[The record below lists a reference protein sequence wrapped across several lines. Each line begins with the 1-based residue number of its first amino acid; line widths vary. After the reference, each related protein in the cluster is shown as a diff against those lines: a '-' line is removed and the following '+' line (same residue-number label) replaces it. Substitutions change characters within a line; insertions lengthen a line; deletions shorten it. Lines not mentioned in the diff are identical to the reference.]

1 MPRIGGVVG
10 PADTPCPVV
19 DRIPLIIDTDIGDDI
34 DDLQA
39 LALALA
45 SPEVD
50 LLAVTTV
57 FGDTGRRASLARLL
71 LEAAGRPEVPVARGA
86 TSPLL
91 APGRESRFGGHGLDL
106 ADVRQGPVETPAP
119 VLLAQLIRQ
128 HEGEVEL
135 LTIGAL
141 TNIALALA
149 LEPEL
154 PKQVRRYHL
163 MGGCFGARPQLHATV
178 EYNIRCDPEAAA
190 AVFAAGFN
198 LTVVGLD
205 VTTQVELSGEHLEPL
220 RRSVHPLAKLY
231 VAAVGHFLS
240 QRGHAGQQARQSNIP
255 HDVLTLAALLRPE
268 LIKTEPMPVAVELRG
283 EHTRGLTVTAR
294 RPPQGQPA
302 PATAQVAVA
311 VDAPAFR
318 DFYLERLYRLCEV

>member
-1 MPRIGGVVG
+1 MPS
-10 PADTPCPVV
+10 
-19 DRIPLIIDTDIGDDI
+19 RIPLIIDTDIGDDI

-57 FGDTGRRASLARLL
+57 FGDTHRRAALARLL

-86 TSPLL
+86 TSPLV
-91 APGRESRFGGHGLDL
+91 APGREARFGGHGLDL
-106 ADVRQGPVETPAP
+106 GAVRQGPVETPAS
-119 VLLAQLIRQ
+119 VLLAQLVRE
-128 HEGEVEL
+128 HEGEIEL

-141 TNIALALA
+141 TNVALALA
-149 LEPEL
+149 LAPGL

-163 MGGCFGARPQLHATV
+163 MGGCFGARPQLHSTV
-178 EYNIRCDPEAAA
+178 EYNVRCDPEAAA

-205 VTTQVELSGEHLEPL
+205 VTTQVELPAEHLEPL
-220 RRSVHPLAKLY
+220 RRSAHPLAKLY

-240 QRGHAGQQARQSNIP
+240 QGNRQANVP

-268 LIKTEPMPVAVELRG
+268 LIRTEPMPVAVELRG
-283 EHTRGLTVTAR
+283 EYTRALTVTPR
-294 RPPQGQPA
+294 RPAPGQPA
-302 PATAQVAVA
+302 PPTAQVAVA
-311 VDAPAFR
+311 VDAPAFLE
-318 DFYLERLYRLCEV
+318 FYLERLHQLFGV

>member
-1 MPRIGGVVG
+1 MMP
-10 PADTPCPVV
+10 
-19 DRIPLIIDTDIGDDI
+19 RIPLIMDTDIGDDI

-39 LALALA
+39 LVLALA

-57 FGDTGRRASLARLL
+57 FGDTERRASLARLL

-91 APGRESRFGGHGLDL
+91 APGRESRFGGHGVDL
-106 ADVRQGPVETPAP
+106 NGVRQGPVETPAP
-119 VLLAQLIRQ
+119 LLLTQLIRQ
-128 HEGEVEL
+128 QQGEVEL

-149 LEPEL
+149 LRPEL
-154 PKQVRRYHL
+154 PKEVRRYHL
-163 MGGCFGARPQLHATV
+163 MGGCFGARPQLHSTA

-205 VTTQVELSGEHLEPL
+205 VTTQVELSADHLEPL
-220 RRSVHPLAKLY
+220 QRSAHPLARLY
-231 VAAVGHFLS
+231 VAAVGHFLAQGS
-240 QRGHAGQQARQSNIP
+240 RRSNIP

-268 LIKTEPMPVAVELRG
+268 LIQTEPMPVAVELRG
-283 EHTRGLTVTAR
+283 EYTRGLTVTPHRAAQE
-294 RPPQGQPA
+294 RPPA
-302 PATAQVAVA
+302 ATARVAVA
-311 VDAPAFR
+311 VDARAFR
-318 DFYLERLYRLCEV
+318 DFYLDRLYRLCGV